1 MCSAPNL
8 DVIRSI
14 VRYSSISVCSVLDN
28 SWSDFAP
35 GSLQSGT
42 ITLLPNLRIGS
53 SSSEDHIRR
62 LGGSVSSVKVSDFE
76 ISTGQCYFKI
86 SNFNLMKSK
95 PFAYH
100 FNASEPKIHPPAHVG
115 VLNPQN
121 SYQINFSPDTSSPI
135 PSQGNSP
142 TLRMFEQQI
151 SSTTPWF
158 HLFQYD
164 CRRGHALVCPRR

>member
-76 ISTGQCYFKI
+76 IATGNAI
-86 SNFNLMKSK
+86 SKF
-95 PFAYH
+95 
-100 FNASEPKIHPPAHVG
+100 
-115 VLNPQN
+115 
-121 SYQINFSPDTSSPI
+121 
-135 PSQGNSP
+135 
-142 TLRMFEQQI
+142 QI
-151 SSTTPWF
+151 SIS
-158 HLFQYD
+158 
-164 CRRGHALVCPRR
+164 